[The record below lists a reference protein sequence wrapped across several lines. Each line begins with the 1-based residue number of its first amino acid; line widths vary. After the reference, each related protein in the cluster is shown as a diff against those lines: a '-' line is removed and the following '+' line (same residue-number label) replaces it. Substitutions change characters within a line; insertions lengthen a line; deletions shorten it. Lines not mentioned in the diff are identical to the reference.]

1 MNLITRFTIDIY
13 IFLLLDNVYQPS
25 RCQEIIEEIR
35 KCCLKH
41 SSISTVCDGIN
52 TSKRYEHNTV
62 DYVSSIYTYFTQTY
76 SYLQLERKNRI

>member
-1 MNLITRFTIDIY
+1 MTTIDPCKQ
-13 IFLLLDNVYQPS
+13 LACKLQKCLKDNVYQPS

-41 SSISTVCDGIN
+41 SSISAVCDGID

-62 DYVSSIYTYFTQTY
+62 DY
-76 SYLQLERKNRI
+76 RKVLK